1 MSIRPSLLV
10 LAVLLL
16 APLCE
21 AIGVIIIGQAVPS
34 NAPHMFWLMNEPGF
48 EDICPIPTMQIGLA
62 QMAGQA
68 VTLEQARRRVRIYFP
83 RSEEK
88 LLQYNFTM
96 YAAAIVEPFENRQIA
111 LMHRAIE
118 DGGMGALVSVGGL
131 TVDSINRNY
140 VWLNSVLAQAFPNDP
155 LGSDM
160 FEMNKDLGAIY
171 TVEINRDESL
181 AEVLTPFL
189 PYGIEKWPGNCGTWM
204 LPRPGTKCF
213 AWIKGLYKGLGGV
226 PKAPYLL
233 SWDYG
238 QGTTWSQADSY
249 THLWWSGCHYH
260 RTGRSTQNEFGHD
273 ILVNMILYAI
283 GMDLPQDI
291 GVVHQLRKSFEHY
304 SVRKMLIFSL
314 LDFVEKMGGRS
325 GPILRELSTN
335 DEVFERSR
343 SLFAEQKYEE
353 SLKAFD
359 SSLAGLDAIELLSMK
374 TKSKVLMWTYVIE
387 YLVVSATFLLSA
399 SLLYEIMVRRRLLRQ
414 VDTTR
419 HSPIEEGS

>member
-1 MSIRPSLLV
+1 V

-16 APLCE
+16 VPLCE

-48 EDICPIPTMQIGLA
+48 EDICLIPTMQIGLA

-68 VTLEQARRRVRIYFP
+68 VNLEQARRRVRIYFP
-83 RSEEK
+83 RSEER

-96 YAAAIVEPFENRQIA
+96 YAGAILEPFAARQISS
-111 LMHRAIE
+111 MHRAIR

-155 LGSDM
+155 LGSDT

-233 SWDYG
+233 SWEYG

-249 THLWWSGCHYH
+249 THLWWSSYF
-260 RTGRSTQNEFGHD
+260 RPTQNEFGHD
-273 ILVNMILYAI
+273 ILVNMILYAL
-283 GMDLPQDI
+283 GMDLPRDVV
-291 GVVHQLRKSFEHY
+291 VVHQLRKSFEHY

-314 LDFVEKMGGRS
+314 LDFVEKMGGRTDS
-325 GPILRELSTN
+325 ILRELSKN

-353 SLKAFD
+353 SRTTFD
-359 SSLAGLDAIELLSMK
+359 SSLAGLDAIELLGMK
-374 TKSKVLMWTYVIE
+374 TKSRVLLWTYVIE

-419 HSPIEEGS
+419 HSPIEEGG